1 MTVHATSGVSAM
13 LQKPGA
19 IACAAPQRVGAH
31 TAVSRIQILAG
42 TTQACKTAQRK
53 MFEALG
59 RFALREASR
68 VAKEVSELSVWG
80 TNIPELDALV
90 HRCSGDD
97 AVVVFAPV
105 C

>member
-1 MTVHATSGVSAM
+1 M
-13 LQKPGA
+13 LQEPGGST
-19 IACAAPQRVGAH
+19 CAARQRVDTH
-31 TAVSRIQILAG
+31 TAVSRTQILAG
-42 TTQACKTAQRK
+42 TTQACKTAPKK

-68 VAKEVSELSVWG
+68 VAKEGSELSVWG
-80 TNIPELDALV
+80 ANIPELDALV
-90 HRCSGDD
+90 HGCSGDD